1 MIRLLGLGNGK
12 GNGLASHDLIS
23 GTIGRWV
30 KPLNRIP
37 NARSNMKMMN

>member
-12 GNGLASHDLIS
+12 GNGLASHDFIS

-37 NARSNMKMMN
+37 NAGFIMKMMN